1 MSVRTKCSPSVNPKS
16 GSKRDREDGKGDE
29 LKHNEEPKKRVRI
42 GGHPPQ
48 PDETEPETGEE
59 SEEDES
65 PDTSDEDD
73 DSELTSESSL
83 IGSESGDEDEDED
96 DEYHTTEDENA
107 SDDGDDWSSGV
118 STVVIAGDDD
128 EEEVGEPCPHNA
140 VEQLS
145 SDDENEQISKSPVD
159 GDFFNIGKRKD
170 AARKGSKPGEDND
183 VVEDSCLSDDSDLD
197 PIPAS
202 LDIGGKA

>member
-1 MSVRTKCSPSVNPKS
+1 MSVRTKCSPSVNPKC

-29 LKHNEEPKKRVRI
+29 LKHNEETKKRVRI

-83 IGSESGDEDEDED
+83 IGSLRVEMKMKMK
-96 DEYHTTEDENA
+96 TTNTIPQKMKMIQMMVMT
-107 SDDGDDWSSGV
+107 GHQV
-118 STVVIAGDDD
+118 FL
-128 EEEVGEPCPHNA
+128 
-140 VEQLS
+140 QL
-145 SDDENEQISKSPVD
+145 
-159 GDFFNIGKRKD
+159 
-170 AARKGSKPGEDND
+170 
-183 VVEDSCLSDDSDLD
+183 
-197 PIPAS
+197 
-202 LDIGGKA
+202 